1 MEHGLSCSMACGV
14 LLDQE
19 SYLCLLHWQA
29 DSLPV
34 SHRGSPKMH
43 VYFFIYFEILRF
55 FISPCLPVPPLG
67 LGLTMT
73 DHFYRSSW
81 NRLESSGTSP
91 STMACRISRRP
102 WIGCSFRTPK
112 WAISSLGSVPVH
124 CSHVPHPRWAPRR
137 TALGEQVTQP
147 RRSVNQSEQEVAS
160 LPSSLGFPALSRA
173 ALFRPR
179 KCLQRWGPRAGFSL
193 DTHTLLLLHGPSCS
207 PSPSCPLLCCP
218 EVPSEVL

>member
-1 MEHGLSCSMACGV
+1 MPGCEGDQHGRVLQLCGGLLPHHPHKGGGSHGQPTLPPLPLLPPPPGPFVLSEPC
-14 LLDQE
+14 
-19 SYLCLLHWQA
+19 
-29 DSLPV
+29 
-34 SHRGSPKMH
+34 
-43 VYFFIYFEILRF
+43 
-55 FISPCLPVPPLG
+55 PCLPVPPLG

-73 DHFYRSSW
+73 GHFCRSSW
-81 NRLESSGTSP
+81 NRSESSGTSP